1 MRWMKIK
8 RPDTS
13 LKQIGNR
20 NPYAVLTEVE
30 VVLKR
35 AVRQHFGRV
44 GDVSAI

>member
-1 MRWMKIK
+1 MKIK

-20 NPYAVLTEVE
+20 NPYAVLMGVQ

-44 GDVSAI
+44 GDVPAV

>member
-1 MRWMKIK
+1 MKIK

-13 LKQIGNR
+13 LKQRGNR

-35 AVRQHFGRV
+35 AVRQHSRV
-44 GDVSAI
+44 GDVPAV